1 MDEYVSNSLK
11 SKEQEKEKTPEKR
24 VEKPVVQVPAKT
36 RKKGELRKFSDVFI
50 SEDASN
56 VKSYILQDVLLPTI
70 KDTISNIIKS
80 SVDMI
85 LFGEARRGDSSKSGG
100 YKPSYRSYYDD
111 RNDSYRRRDT
121 YTPYSFDDV
130 LLDSRA
136 DAEEVLNGLIDIV
149 EKYGVVS
156 VADLYDLVGIVGVYT
171 DNKYG
176 WTDLRTAR
184 IERDRSGAYYIK
196 LPRALP
202 L

>member
-1 MDEYVSNSLK
+1 MEDYASNSLK
-11 SKEQEKEKTPEKR
+11 SKEQEKPSEKR
-24 VEKPVVQVPAKT
+24 VEKPVIQAPAKT
-36 RKKGELRKFSDVFI
+36 RKRGELRKFSDVFI

-56 VKSYILQDVLLPTI
+56 VKSYILQDVLLPTL

-85 LFGEARRGDSSKSGG
+85 LFGESRRGDSSKSNG

-121 YTPYSFDDV
+121 RTPYSFDDI
-130 LLDSRA
+130 LLDSRG
-136 DAEEVLNGLIDIV
+136 DAEEVLNGLIDII
-149 EKYGVVS
+149 ERYGVVS
-156 VADLYDLVGIVGVYT
+156 VADMYDLVGIVGVYT

-176 WTDLRTAR
+176 WTDLRTAH

-196 LPRALP
+196 MPRALP

>member
-1 MDEYVSNSLK
+1 MEEYVSNSLK
-11 SKEQEKEKTPEKR
+11 SKEQEKTPEKR

-85 LFGEARRGDSSKSGG
+85 LFGESRGNSNKNNS

-111 RNDSYRRRDT
+111 RNDSYYRRDT
-121 YTPYSFDDV
+121 HTPYSFDDV

-136 DAEEVLNGLIDIV
+136 DAEEVLNGLIDII

-176 WTDLRTAR
+176 WTDLRTAHV
-184 IERDRSGAYYIK
+184 ERDRSGAYYIK

>member
-1 MDEYVSNSLK
+1 MEEYVSNSLK
-11 SKEQEKEKTPEKR
+11 SKEQEKEQEKR
-24 VEKPVVQVPAKT
+24 VEKPVVQSPVKT
-36 RKKGELRKFSDVFI
+36 RKKGELKKFSDVFI

-85 LFGEARRGDSSKSGG
+85 LFGDSSRSRNDRNSI
-100 YKPSYRSYYDD
+100 KPSYRSYYDD
-111 RNDSYRRRDT
+111 RDRRDSYRRESHSV
-121 YTPYSFDDV
+121 YSFDDV
-130 LLDSRA
+130 VLDTRS
-136 DAEEVLNGLIDIV
+136 DAEEVLNGMLDIIDR
-149 EKYGVVS
+149 YGIVS
-156 VADLYDLVGIVGVYT
+156 VADMYDLVGIVGVYT

-176 WTDLRTAR
+176 WTDLRTAHV
-184 IERDRSGAYYIK
+184 ERDRTGGYYIK